1 MPCVDPSNWPGQEH
15 SSGGRGQLAPPALP
29 WCFAEQ
35 RCRPL
40 SSRRPRPLARLALG
54 PPPGEAAGLP
64 GSIFVVFH
72 EGHLREPGAI
82 YGGDLRQNTG
92 PMD

>member
-82 YGGDLRQNTG
+82 
-92 PMD
+92 